1 VRVDQGKVMASAPAN
16 LAGLLEVRGVG
27 LMRVPFAPVGELHL
41 VVDLVAPEAVERLP
55 EAEWTT
61 LADTRLPRL
70 ALAPFEA
77 SAPAKLR
84 LAAAAARCHKLGEV
98 PVLT

>member
-1 VRVDQGKVMASAPAN
+1 M
-16 LAGLLEVRGVG
+16 RGVG
-27 LMRVPFAPVGELHL
+27 IGPVPAVARAAIGL

-55 EAEWTT
+55 EWAPCRIDGI
-61 LADTRLPRL
+61 ALPRL

-84 LAAAAARCHKLGEV
+84 LAARWVRCSIM
-98 PVLT
+98 PPQ